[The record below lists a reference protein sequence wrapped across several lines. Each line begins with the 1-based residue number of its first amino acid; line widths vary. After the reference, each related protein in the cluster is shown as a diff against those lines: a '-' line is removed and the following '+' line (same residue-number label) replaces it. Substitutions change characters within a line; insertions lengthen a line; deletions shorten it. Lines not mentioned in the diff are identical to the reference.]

1 MISARKLARATVPD
15 AQLVAAVAA
24 GDLTG
29 LATLFDRYSVDVRR
43 FVSRLGIGAA
53 DLDDC
58 VQETFLDIL
67 GAAARFD
74 PAVASA
80 RPWIFG
86 LAAMIV
92 RRRRRSFARAFARL
106 QAWMN
111 EPNDRSVRTPAQDFE
126 LGVDVA
132 RAAAA
137 LDLLAPRKRE
147 TFVLVVLEEMS
158 CADAAIALEV
168 PVATVWSRLHY
179 ARAELQAH
187 LGAGE

>member
-1 MISARKLARATVPD
+1 MSPARKLAHATIPD
-15 AQLVAAVAA
+15 AQLVAAVAD

-29 LATLFDRYSVDVRR
+29 LATLFDRYSAQVRR
-43 FVSRLGIGAA
+43 FVARLGVGFA
-53 DLDDC
+53 DLDDV
-58 VQETFLDIL
+58 VQETFLDVL
-67 GAAARFD
+67 GASARFD
-74 PAVASA
+74 PAATSA

-86 LAAMIV
+86 LAAMLV
-92 RRRRRSFARAFARL
+92 RRRRRSFARALARV
-106 QAWMN
+106 QAWMS
-111 EPNDRSVRTPAQDFE
+111 EPSDRVVRTPAQDFE

-137 LDLLAPRKRE
+137 LERLAPRKRE

-158 CADAAIALEV
+158 CADAAIALDV

-187 LGAGE
+187 LGATE

>member
-1 MISARKLARATVPD
+1 MTPARKLSSTIPD
-15 AQLVAAVAA
+15 PQLVASVAA

-43 FVSRLGIGAA
+43 FIARLGIGAA

-58 VQETFLDIL
+58 VQETFLDVL
-67 GAAARFD
+67 GASPRFD
-74 PAVASA
+74 PAFASA

-92 RRRRRSFARAFARL
+92 RRRRRSFARALAHL
-106 QAWMN
+106 HAWMS
-111 EPNDRSVRTPAQDFE
+111 EPSDRAVRTPAQDFE
-126 LGVDVA
+126 LGVDVE

-137 LDLLAPRKRE
+137 LDRLAPRKRE

-158 CADAAIALEV
+158 CADAAIALDV

-187 LGAGE
+187 LGAAE